1 MKIVFT
7 LCSNNYLAQAKS
19 LGNSLIKFNP
29 DYKFII
35 GLVDEVSNKI
45 DYGFFQ
51 PYSIIPVDEIGIPG
65 FDELWKKYSIVEF
78 NTSVKASYFKY
89 IFKSF
94 PSAETICYLDPDI
107 LVYHSMEILENAFS
121 ENELLLTPHIMSPID
136 LDGKQPG
143 ENVFLNFGMYNLGFL
158 GVHRNCIKNGFLD
171 WWEKRILSV
180 GFHDT
185 LNGFFVDQLWI
196 NFVPLYYNKVK
207 IFREPGL
214 NAAPWNLHER
224 TIKESNE
231 KEIKMMDGSPLYF
244 YHFSSYR
251 YNEPDKMSKYYDRY
265 SFVTHPELRRIY
277 EDYRETLMKNKIEE
291 LSVVPCNY
299 LEKQKQYLDAQIVV
313 PTKKEIYFTRM
324 KSQIKSLIPPVLLDI
339 KRTIMKS

>member
-19 LGNSLIKFNP
+19 LGDSLIKFNP

-35 GLVDEVSNKI
+35 GLVDELHPTV

-51 PYSIIPVDEIGIPG
+51 PYTIIPVDKIGIAG
-65 FDELWKKYSIVEF
+65 FDGLWKKYSIVEF

-89 IFKSF
+89 IFKTFS
-94 PSAETICYLDPDI
+94 SAETVCYMDPDI
-107 LVYHSMEILENAFS
+107 LVYNSLQILEDAFN
-121 ENELLLTPHIMSPID
+121 ENDLLLTPHIMSPVD

-143 ENVFLNFGMYNLGFL
+143 ENVFLNFGLYNLGFL

-171 WWEKRILSV
+171 WWEKRTLTV
-180 GFHDT
+180 GFQDT

-196 NFVPLYYNKVK
+196 NFVPLYYDKVK
-207 IFREPGL
+207 IFSDFGL

-224 TIKESNE
+224 TIKETDES
-231 KEIKMMDGSPLYF
+231 EIKMMDGSPLYF

-251 YNEPDKMSKYYDRY
+251 FNEPDKISKYYDRY
-265 SFVTHPELRRIY
+265 SFETHPELRNIY
-277 EDYRETLMKNKIEE
+277 DHYCKILIQNKIEE
-291 LSVVPCNY
+291 LSIIPCVY
-299 LEKQKQYLDAQIVV
+299 LEKQKQYLDSQVIV
-313 PTKKEIYFTRM
+313 PTKKEIYFARM

-339 KRTIMKS
+339 KRTLTKP